1 MIHGIGP
8 LPSTIIKKGTAA
20 KKKALSNAEKVRLNK
35 LKNAANARKNKANR
49 SKNAINASDVA
60 LARLLKKNKGAR
72 MSTGGIK
79 KAQTGRTMDRGW
91 QEPNSGMNDGSSSTP
106 VMAKKGGIKKME
118 PGGPFKKM
126 RNNIL
131 EKREQKAYD
140 KYSQAR
146 SSASP
151 DTGKL
156 YDKLIKR
163 QTKSI
168 NAGVNVKYKEGGS
181 TDKKWIQKAINPK
194 HKGYCT
200 PMTKPTCTPK
210 RKALAKTLKAMAKKK

>member
-79 KAQTGRTMDRGW
+79 KAQTGRTMGRVYQGPLNKSDIDKLDRWYPSTTTKIPEAPKEANLIRGLN
-91 QEPNSGMNDGSSSTP
+91 PIIDGKMISNEERESLYRNRDENLMRKP
-106 VMAKKGGIKKME
+106 KGVYKKGGATKTAQMKK
-118 PGGPFKKM
+118 GG
-126 RNNIL
+126 
-131 EKREQKAYD
+131 A
-140 KYSQAR
+140 
-146 SSASP
+146 
-151 DTGKL
+151 TG
-156 YDKLIKR
+156 
-163 QTKSI
+163 
-168 NAGVNVKYKEGGS
+168 
-181 TDKKWIQKAINPK
+181 DKKWIQKAINPK

-210 RKALAKTLKAMAKKK
+210 RKALAKTLKAMAKKR

>member
-1 MIHGIGP
+1 MHGIGH

-60 LARLLKKNKGAR
+60 LARLLKKYKGAR

-106 VMAKKGGIKKME
+106 VMAKKGG
-118 PGGPFKKM
+118 
-126 RNNIL
+126 
-131 EKREQKAYD
+131 A
-140 KYSQAR
+140 
-146 SSASP
+146 
-151 DTGKL
+151 TG
-156 YDKLIKR
+156 
-163 QTKSI
+163 
-168 NAGVNVKYKEGGS
+168 
-181 TDKKWIQKAINPK
+181 DKKWIQKATASIK
-194 HKGYCT
+194 RRGTEGKCT
-200 PMTKPTCTPK
+200 PITKPGCTG
-210 RKALAKTLKAMAKKK
+210 RAKALAKTFKKMAKKK

>member
-1 MIHGIGP
+1 MHGIGY

-60 LARLLKKNKGAR
+60 LARLLKKNKGGR
-72 MSTGGIK
+72 MSMGGIK

-106 VMAKKGGIKKME
+106 VMAKK
-118 PGGPFKKM
+118 
-126 RNNIL
+126 
-131 EKREQKAYD
+131 
-140 KYSQAR
+140 
-146 SSASP
+146 
-151 DTGKL
+151 
-156 YDKLIKR
+156 
-163 QTKSI
+163 
-168 NAGVNVKYKEGGS
+168 GGS

-210 RKALAKTLKAMAKKK
+210 RKALAKTLKAMAKNR